1 MLASLLALAGALKKG
16 NVTINGD
23 LRVVG
28 GLSVNHIVSS
38 SLSVNGSITVSGAI
52 KTGFIRAQAAKFLVL
67 ETTQLASPSG
77 SVQVAGDLDMRSGA
91 SAAASFLEVGT
102 LQTERLVQHR
112 QRQWALVHHD
122 DFESGAQQDWVHADD
137 SAGVP
142 ASFVQLSSGG
152 GGAHLG
158 GHCQTAGTTVRR
170 RFDNL
175 PQHTHLRLQAR
186 YHFIDSWEGETA
198 FLQIDGQT
206 AWMDSADSRSGPP
219 GINVAG
225 GPTPERRWGVPVD
238 VVMPH
243 DGATALI
250 EFGSNLDQDAC
261 DESFGVDDVQLHV
274 R

>member
-1 MLASLLALAGALKKG
+1 M
-16 NVTINGD
+16 
-23 LRVVG
+23 
-28 GLSVNHIVSS
+28 
-38 SLSVNGSITVSGAI
+38 
-52 KTGFIRAQAAKFLVL
+52 GFC
-67 ETTQLASPSG
+67 TN
-77 SVQVAGDLDMRSGA
+77 
-91 SAAASFLEVGT
+91 SFLLLYAT
-102 LQTERLVQHR
+102 
-112 QRQWALVHHD
+112 
-122 DFESGAQQDWVHADD
+122 GAQQDWLHADD

-198 FLQIDGQT
+198 FLQIDGKT

-225 GPTPERRWGVPVD
+225 GATPDARAHSATPQSLWVHLERTTCAHALNGICRTAAALKSVPLP
-238 VVMPH
+238 PH
-243 DGATALI
+243 T
-250 EFGSNLDQDAC
+250 
-261 DESFGVDDVQLHV
+261 
-274 R
+274 